1 MTAVLEAGAS
11 SATVAVRDLR
21 STAWWSRLDALW
33 LGLLAYA
40 AYRTAFNGGFMYFN
54 YHLHLAFSFL
64 HGRLWIASPPSWLT
78 EFAFFEGKPY
88 VYFDPFPSVFL
99 LPFAAIWGLQVNIA
113 EVSLAVGALNVVLL
127 RLLLGALEVRRS
139 TANWTTLLFALGTV
153 HFFAAMYGNT
163 WLLAHLLCVTALTL
177 GWLEAITRA
186 NPFLLGLLCAMAAT
200 SRSPSLLGAPLL
212 LLLVLKQRRGELL
225 RTVYEF
231 SLPLLL
237 TAVLMGLYNFA
248 RFGDLLNNGYLMAN
262 QALLNPTY
270 GSFSWRY
277 IPQNAYQYFLRLPPS
292 FEWGPPF
299 VRLDDQG
306 LSLIATTPAV
316 LLLLRRGWSPQ
327 APDAVFR
334 GRVAMLGC
342 AVILGLY
349 LCYFWNGWQQFGSRY
364 TLDFT
369 PFLMVA
375 FALKNDTRE
384 RSWRWLFP
392 SLVFLSIAINVWG
405 VWWWQT
411 HR

>member
-1 MTAVLEAGAS
+1 
-11 SATVAVRDLR
+11 
-21 STAWWSRLDALW
+21 
-33 LGLLAYA
+33 
-40 AYRTAFNGGFMYFN
+40 
-54 YHLHLAFSFL
+54 
-64 HGRLWIASPPSWLT
+64 
-78 EFAFFEGKPY
+78 
-88 VYFDPFPSVFL
+88 
-99 LPFAAIWGLQVNIA
+99 
-113 EVSLAVGALNVVLL
+113 
-127 RLLLGALEVRRS
+127 
-139 TANWTTLLFALGTV
+139 
-153 HFFAAMYGNT
+153 
-163 WLLAHLLCVTALTL
+163 
-177 GWLEAITRA
+177 
-186 NPFLLGLLCAMAAT
+186 
-200 SRSPSLLGAPLL
+200 
-212 LLLVLKQRRGELL
+212 
-225 RTVYEF
+225 
-231 SLPLLL
+231 
-237 TAVLMGLYNFA
+237 MGLYNFA